1 MKGDAPVRTPNPRRA
16 RGPNTPRPAADPGP
30 PVLTEPRLAALL
42 LYVSGSAGDD
52 DGRIAGDFAA
62 TLADTREVLARQPLT
77 NTFDWRLPRRCV
89 EDQVRAAVA
98 AKIARGDERFR
109 CGAGELF
116 LDALNGDTE
125 ETIAIERGALETLVW
140 DHLEAALL
148 RGACVMYCLLKD
160 GAR

>member
-1 MKGDAPVRTPNPRRA
+1 MRTPNPRRA
-16 RGPNTPRPAADPGP
+16 RQPKNPGP
-30 PVLTEPRLAALL
+30 PADPVPSVLTEPHLVALL

-52 DGRIAGDFAA
+52 DGRIAADFAA
-62 TLADTREVLARQPLT
+62 TLADTREVLTRQPLT

-109 CGAGELF
+109 SGAGRLF

-125 ETIAIERGALETLVW
+125 ETIAIKRGALKTLVW
-140 DHLEAALL
+140 DHIEAALL